1 MNPKSL
7 GVKDIAKLANVSIG
21 TVDRVLHNREGV
33 SLKTKEKI
41 LAIIKQYNYEPNI
54 IAQSLTKKNI
64 KYFKAIIPK
73 SSKESTYW
81 QAPLQGIRDAIEEI
95 KKYGI
100 EVEILLFDQNDIAS
114 FNALQENLNFN
125 ELHGLLIAPM
135 FKQETLALISKCEE
149 NAIPYVLINSDLSKA
164 SPIGYFGP
172 DLYQSGLVAANLIQY
187 SSAPQE
193 SILIVNISKELYP
206 EHHLY
211 IKQEA
216 FISYFKPHK
225 KRQIHTLDIRSTES
239 EVINREL
246 HRFFEHHKVRV
257 IFVTNSRVSSVASYL
272 KSKGLYEDILL
283 IGFDYLEDNLQYLE
297 ENVIDFL
304 ICHKPIQQGYQA
316 LLSLFNYVKFGKK
329 GVQKT
334 FMPIDI
340 ISQYNYKYYDN

>member
-1 MNPKSL
+1 
-7 GVKDIAKLANVSIG
+7 
-21 TVDRVLHNREGV
+21 
-33 SLKTKEKI
+33 
-41 LAIIKQYNYEPNI
+41 
-54 IAQSLTKKNI
+54 
-64 KYFKAIIPK
+64 
-73 SSKESTYW
+73 
-81 QAPLQGIRDAIEEI
+81 LQGIRNAIEEI

-149 NAIPYVLINSDLSKA
+149 NAIPYVLINSDLSQA

-239 EVINREL
+239 EVIKREL